1 MRPNAQAARRQSCRA
16 ASGRKPKPPEGGRQL
31 PGVRTHPKAAHRR
44 TAVAGP
50 WTAVRLDARQSRPE
64 ADGHPEA
71 DGGCP
76 MHAKAAR
83 RWMARQSRPDASP
96 LPPARRHRER
106 ALGVGIGR
114 DMHLQRGGASAGI
127 GKGLA
132 LGKGPGGRRWRGC
145 ASGGIGKGP
154 RRRGRASAG
163 IGKGPMGGQQ
173 WGRASA
179 GIGKGPQGRA
189 AALTHV
195 RGNRERAPGA
205 GGSIDAHPRASGKCP
220 GAGRGGTRICGHR
233 ERAHCV
239 GSVGIRK
246 GPQGR
251 VAALRVHGHRKR
263 APGAGSTAGMQ
274 ASGKGPGAG
283 GVMDVRGHPERAPGG
298 GGGRGGGNARP
309 QASGTGPGGR
319 GGGNTASGKGPAGGG
334 GGRVA
339 AGIGGKGPGVGRHR
353 EKGPRGR
360 TAAWTQVRR
369 NRERAPGAGGSIDE
383 RAPGLGRGGTRIC
396 GHRERARCVGC
407 ASAGIGKG
415 PQGRVA
421 ALMRVRGH
429 QERAPGG
436 GQRRGRRH
444 QERAP
449 GREASGT
456 SAGIGKGP
464 GWGQQRGWVAAGTRV
479 HGRCEPVSAG
489 MGKGPRVMHP
499 KAARRWTAAS
509 THVKAARRLTVVAGR
524 TPKPPGGGRGCRT
537 ASGRTGHT
545 PKPPGRMPKPP
556 GGAAARRQTSGKGPG
571 VGIGGDTHPPRGRGF
586 CFS

>member
-263 APGAGSTAGMQ
+263 APGAGSGRDAGIRKGPRGGRRHGRPR
-274 ASGKGPGAG
+274 ASGKGPG
-283 GVMDVRGHPERAPGG
+283 GG
-298 GGGRGGGNARP
+298 GGAE
-309 QASGTGPGGR
+309 A
-319 GGGNTASGKGPAGGG
+319 
-334 GGRVA
+334 
-339 AGIGGKGPGVGRHR
+339 VGMR
-353 EKGPRGR
+353 
-360 TAAWTQVRR
+360 VRR
-369 NRERAPGAGGSIDE
+369 HRERAPGAE
-383 RAPGLGRGGTRIC
+383 VAGT
-396 GHRERARCVGC
+396 
-407 ASAGIGKG
+407 
-415 PQGRVA
+415 
-421 ALMRVRGH
+421 
-429 QERAPGG
+429 
-436 GQRRGRRH
+436 RH

-449 GREASGT
+449 RAVAGDAWPRAS
-456 SAGIGKGP
+456 
-464 GWGQQRGWVAAGTRV
+464 
-479 HGRCEPVSAG
+479 
-489 MGKGPRVMHP
+489 GKGPRG
-499 KAARRWTAAS
+499 WAAS
-509 THVKAARRLTVVAGR
+509 GERAPGADGGMDAG
-524 TPKPPGGGRGCRT
+524 P
-537 ASGRTGHT
+537 
-545 PKPPGRMPKPP
+545 
-556 GGAAARRQTSGKGPG
+556 QESGKGPG
-571 VGIGGDTHPPRGRGF
+571 GGWQH
-586 CFS
+586 